1 MVTHQN
7 EPASFLREGKKRAS
21 GSSSLFFRIHM
32 LNAYMFSDIKLVQ
45 DLKLLLFQVKHID
58 SVTLEDAIELLR
70 YPVTLVYQHQIFL
83 YFFLEFL

>member
-1 MVTHQN
+1 
-7 EPASFLREGKKRAS
+7 
-21 GSSSLFFRIHM
+21 
-32 LNAYMFSDIKLVQ
+32 MFSDIKLVQ

-70 YPVTLVYQHQIFL
+70 YPVTLVYQHQFFL